1 MSYLPFRVVFVQNV
15 QIIVSKVIFYLFH
28 EVVLNYYLLL
38 LQLCFKML
46 PGMISFVVFS
56 IV

>member
-1 MSYLPFRVVFVQNV
+1 MNHLPFRFVFVQNV

>member
-38 LQLCFKML
+38 LQLCFKVL
-46 PGMISFVVFS
+46 PDIISFLVF
-56 IV
+56 IIA

>member
-1 MSYLPFRVVFVQNV
+1 MKHLPFRFVFVQNV

>member
-38 LQLCFKML
+38 LQLCFKVL
-46 PGMISFVVFS
+46 PDMISFLVF
-56 IV
+56 IIA